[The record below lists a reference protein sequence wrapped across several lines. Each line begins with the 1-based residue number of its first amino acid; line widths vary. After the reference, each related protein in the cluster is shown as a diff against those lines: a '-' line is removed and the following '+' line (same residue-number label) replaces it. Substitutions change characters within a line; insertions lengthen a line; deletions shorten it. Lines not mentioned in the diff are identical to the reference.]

1 MIEVLVEHAIIGVL
15 EVRGSQM
22 LLWAKIGGI
31 SYKLQCSS
39 LKTECIAQPWTGDS
53 EGHDDQ
59 GAKGCC
65 VGELDPIEMLS
76 FHASSLT

>member
-15 EVRGSQM
+15 EVRESQM

-39 LKTECIAQPWTGDS
+39 LKTMS
-53 EGHDDQ
+53 
-59 GAKGCC
+59 
-65 VGELDPIEMLS
+65 V
-76 FHASSLT
+76 